1 MIGGLQNMY
10 QRLPDSELDIMLI
23 LWQGHPE
30 MSRLEVQQ
38 AISKKKTLA
47 ATTVQTLLTRLEK
60 KEFVSVKK
68 NGQMNL
74 YTPLISQEEYQHE
87 DSQSILERLYENSLG
102 NFITALYAGRKI
114 SEDKKKELEDL
125 IQEMESQE
133 E

>member
-1 MIGGLQNMY
+1 MKY

-23 LWQGHPE
+23 LWNGHPE

-38 AISKKKTLA
+38 EISKKKELA

-60 KEFVSVKK
+60 KDFVSVRK

-74 YTPLISQEEYQHE
+74 YTPLVSQEDYQHE
-87 DSQSILERLYENSLG
+87 ESQSILERLYANSLG

-114 SEDKKKELEDL
+114 SEDKRKELEDL

>member
-1 MIGGLQNMY
+1 MY

-38 AISKKKTLA
+38 AINKKKNLA

-102 NFITALYAGRKI
+102 NFITALYAGKKI
-114 SEDKKKELEDL
+114 SADKKKELEDL
-125 IQEMESQE
+125 IQEMEAQE